1 MIHSILIAALVTIL
15 AHHIQ
20 NPMADAPSPTEL
32 RIYQQL
38 VADLDIMVGAGDNPD
53 LADKATFC
61 KRLLSAYEARFR
73 AQRIGGPLRSIAVT
87 S

>member
-73 AQRIGGPLRSIAVT
+73 AQTIGGPLRSIAVT